1 MLLSD
6 GEREELERLRRY
18 ASHVI
23 TNPYDRA
30 FFNLQKLIDNTPP
43 SSPFHVIGMALM
55 ELRRNLG

>member
-1 MLLSD
+1 MLLNE

-23 TNPYDRA
+23 TDPYARA

-43 SSPFHVIGMALM
+43 CSPFNVLGVALM
-55 ELRRNLG
+55 ELQRKLA